1 MTVSELIQKLIFGEI
16 SLSQGLMLTKVLYGQ
31 VLSESS
37 YRWICLELDHYEE
50 AATMPE
56 YRVVDCEVK
65 AQIMVPYMGIKDEV
79 LDTSFIINMIEG
91 TDKPY
96 ASPNKMLIR
105 QGIES
110 IEKSIE
116 NSGKYAQ
123 MPLSRKQADMIMQF
137 YTYAPGCRIEKV
149 YQECRIENI
158 ANIIP
163 SVRNKLI
170 SVLQNEVMTTQMRID
185 SSCEKKKKTVF
196 ISYGWE
202 DDLHKNWV
210 HRLAE
215 RLNKYVDVKIDVKT
229 PFGNDLNVFMEQ
241 MIKNADRVLLILTPT
256 YKYKADNREY
266 GVGYE
271 SVLISSELYRNQ
283 GTFKFI
289 PIVRKGGFDV
299 SYPIYLGT
307 RKGVDMRKDED
318 FENIFKELVEDIQN
332 N

>member
-116 NSGKYAQ
+116 NSGK
-123 MPLSRKQADMIMQF
+123 
-137 YTYAPGCRIEKV
+137 
-149 YQECRIENI
+149 
-158 ANIIP
+158 
-163 SVRNKLI
+163 
-170 SVLQNEVMTTQMRID
+170 
-185 SSCEKKKKTVF
+185 
-196 ISYGWE
+196 
-202 DDLHKNWV
+202 
-210 HRLAE
+210 
-215 RLNKYVDVKIDVKT
+215 
-229 PFGNDLNVFMEQ
+229 
-241 MIKNADRVLLILTPT
+241 
-256 YKYKADNREY
+256 
-266 GVGYE
+266 
-271 SVLISSELYRNQ
+271 
-283 GTFKFI
+283 
-289 PIVRKGGFDV
+289 
-299 SYPIYLGT
+299 
-307 RKGVDMRKDED
+307 
-318 FENIFKELVEDIQN
+318 
-332 N
+332 